1 VGFDLLQA
9 TAGAVGL
16 LQTRLPV
23 VLQAFTGPFMA
34 ADQTAALAR
43 LACETIRFDRFSE
56 DFSAWLQAA
65 DASVSMAGYNTCMN
79 ILATGA
85 KALVHPFA
93 QNREQGMRARRLA
106 ARGTMEVLLSRDLA
120 PERLAERL
128 AAMFKRT
135 PSPSTVNLD
144 GATQTAQWMEALVGR
159 EGSP

>member
-9 TAGAVGL
+9 AARAVGL

-34 ADQTAALAR
+34 AEQTAALTRMAR
-43 LACETIRFDRFSE
+43 TTIRFERFSE

-79 ILATGA
+79 ILATRA
-85 KALVHPFA
+85 KALVHPFD

-106 ARGTMEVLLSRDLA
+106 AGGTLEVLMPPDLA

-128 AAMFKRT
+128 TAMFKRT

-144 GATQTAQWMEALVGR
+144 GAARTAQWMEKLAGLEGR
-159 EGSP
+159 P